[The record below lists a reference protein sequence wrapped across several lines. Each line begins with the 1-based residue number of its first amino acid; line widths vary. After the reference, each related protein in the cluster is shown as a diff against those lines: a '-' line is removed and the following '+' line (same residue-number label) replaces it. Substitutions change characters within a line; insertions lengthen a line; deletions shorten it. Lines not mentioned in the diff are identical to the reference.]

1 LKLNEKLTT
10 GLLLAV
16 QGVGAL
22 FVGIFLAAYLGGMFM
37 TPSTTVLHSEAA
49 FRIPLSILGIVL
61 LFLVLIGSILAFLRK
76 D

>member
-1 LKLNEKLTT
+1 MKLNEKLTT

-22 FVGIFLAAYLGGMFM
+22 FVGIFLAAYIGGMSM

-61 LFLVLIGSILAFLRK
+61 LFLVLTGCILAFLGK